1 MDSLKKEELFAKV
14 SSPENLDPLVE
25 QTFSDD
31 DKDGSGYIE
40 KEEYALIC
48 QQIAKG
54 LKLPLPT
61 QNEIDNGLKNL
72 DKNNDGKL
80 CEEEFKQLIKLLLK
94 AIVNKV

>member
-25 QTFSDD
+25 QTFSDA

-40 KEEYALIC
+40 KEEYALKC

>member
-25 QTFSDD
+25 QTFSDA

-48 QQIAKG
+48 
-54 LKLPLPT
+54 
-61 QNEIDNGLKNL
+61 
-72 DKNNDGKL
+72 
-80 CEEEFKQLIKLLLK
+80 
-94 AIVNKV
+94 

>member
-14 SSPENLDPLVE
+14 SSPEN
-25 QTFSDD
+25 
-31 DKDGSGYIE
+31 
-40 KEEYALIC
+40 EYALIC

>member
-1 MDSLKKEELFAKV
+1 M

-25 QTFSDD
+25 QTFSDA

-61 QNEIDNGLKNL
+61 QNEIDNG
-72 DKNNDGKL
+72 
-80 CEEEFKQLIKLLLK
+80 
-94 AIVNKV
+94 